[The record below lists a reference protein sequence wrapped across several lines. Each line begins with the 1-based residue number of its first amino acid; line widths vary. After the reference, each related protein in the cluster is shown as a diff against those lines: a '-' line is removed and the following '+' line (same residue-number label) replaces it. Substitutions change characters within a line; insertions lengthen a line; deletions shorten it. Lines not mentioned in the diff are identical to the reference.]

1 MMDAQNAEKTRD
13 DYVNDAHIEG
23 NLATEV
29 NLIVLDMLEHVIHVA
44 TVVENNQT
52 ALLSGVMR
60 VILHAL
66 SVNQSTRALTCFF
79 ATQRAMVSKFLQLLF
94 QEETDQC
101 ADLCL
106 RLLAHCASR
115 ITEVRS
121 NATASLYLLMRQNFE
136 RDNNFA
142 RVKMQI
148 TMSLSTLVGQHL
160 DDQKFSEAFLR
171 RSFATILRYAEADE
185 ELSSFP
191 EQVRDM
197 AFNLHMILS
206 DTVKMKEFQKDH
218 EMLLDLMYRIA
229 KGYQTSPDLRLTWL
243 QTMKRKH
250 EERGNHVEA
259 GLCVVHC
266 AALVAEYLHMLED
279 RTYLPVGCVGFE
291 RISTNVLEESAISD
305 DVVSPDE
312 EGVCTGQYFSTSG
325 LVGLLESAAALF
337 KKAQCGEIVNEVYKI
352 LIPIHEAHREYAKLE
367 LIHKQI
373 SDAFAEIVKNAGKRF
388 FGTYFRVGFYGAHF
402 KDLDGEEFVYK
413 EPVFTKL
420 GDISNRLESFYS
432 DRFGAENV
440 VIIKD
445 SRVPEKRDLDPDKVN
460 CLLLNSGFSLV
471 TKERL

>member
-1 MMDAQNAEKTRD
+1 MIDAQNSEQKRD
-13 DYVNDAHIEG
+13 DFVNDAHIEG

-44 TVVENNQT
+44 AVVENNQT

-60 VILHAL
+60 VVLHAL
-66 SVNQSTRALTCFF
+66 SVNQSTRALTCYF
-79 ATQRAMVSKFLQLLF
+79 ATQRAMVSKFLQILF
-94 QEETDQC
+94 QEESDQC

-121 NATASLYLLMRQNFE
+121 NATASLYLLTRQNFE

-171 RSFATILRYAEADE
+171 RSLKTILSYADADE

-206 DTVKMKEFQKDH
+206 DTVKMKDFQKDH

-229 KGYQTSPDLRLTWL
+229 KGYQSSPDLRLTWL

-259 GLCVVHC
+259 GLCIVHC

-291 RISTNVLEESAISD
+291 RISPNVLEESAISD

-312 EGVCTGQYFSTSG
+312 EGVCTGQYFSISG

-337 KKAQCGEIVNEVYKI
+337 QKAHCGEIVNEVFKI
-352 LIPIHEAHREYAKLE
+352 LIPIHEAHREYAKLQQ
-367 LIHKQI
+367 IHKQI
-373 SDAFAEIVKNAGKRF
+373 SEAFGKIVETAGKRF
-388 FGTYFRVGFYGAHF
+388 FGSYFRVGFYGANF

-420 GDISNRLESFYS
+420 GDISNRLEAFYS

-445 SRVPEKRDLDPDKVN
+445 SRVPEKKDLDPDKV
-460 CLLLNSGFSLV
+460 
-471 TKERL
+471 